1 MKILIISWFYYPK
14 TGGVETVARAIA
26 EGIAK
31 KGFEVDVL
39 TSSDEDYY
47 EKISDVGVFYS
58 KQINPY
64 FEIDE
69 SFETFFE
76 NLIRNKY
83 DVIHT
88 HNLTHP
94 FNIQKSLSII
104 KIANKL
110 NIPLIEHAHNAQLK
124 TPEKT
129 KEILEKDFSKI
140 ICVSNFVKEKIKE
153 KGIDQKKLKVVY
165 NGVDTERFSPKLV
178 KKEDII
184 KERKNILKNE
194 DKVIIFFPGRTVRIS
209 KVEIGE
215 QKQFETVVKALNLLK
230 SKKIK
235 FKLIVPGFKSYPG
248 SDGEKEILNKKC
260 LADLIEKYELKED
273 ILIFE
278 ESIPV
283 EDMPLK
289 YAAADIVCMPSI
301 DETFGMVFVEAQAMG
316 KPIVATKSGGALEII
331 ENEKSGLLIEP
342 KNYEELAI
350 CLERLIN
357 NKDLREKLGKEGK
370 KNIEKKFTVKKLIG
384 EMEKIYR
391 EFETKRIY
399 LIRHPETKNNEGN
412 LLTGWEE
419 TEYSDEGLKQFEK
432 ILKFVEGRSFKRVYS
447 SDLSRALDLAKEIAS
462 KTKSEL
468 VITGLIRERNFKETA
483 PKNSFETENEFRER
497 IKKFVKENDLN
508 EAVIVSHAG
517 VKEELVRK
525 FIGESAVKEMLVPRD
540 IIFIIEINKK
550 SKNLVKLEV

>member
-129 KEILEKDFSKI
+129 KEILEKDFNKI

-194 DKVIIFFPGRTVRIS
+194 DKVIIFFPGRGFAS
-209 KVEIGE
+209 KV
-215 QKQFETVVKALNLLK
+215 F
-230 SKKIK
+230 
-235 FKLIVPGFKSYPG
+235 F
-248 SDGEKEILNKKC
+248 
-260 LADLIEKYELKED
+260 
-273 ILIFE
+273 
-278 ESIPV
+278 
-283 EDMPLK
+283 
-289 YAAADIVCMPSI
+289 
-301 DETFGMVFVEAQAMG
+301 
-316 KPIVATKSGGALEII
+316 
-331 ENEKSGLLIEP
+331 
-342 KNYEELAI
+342 
-350 CLERLIN
+350 
-357 NKDLREKLGKEGK
+357 
-370 KNIEKKFTVKKLIG
+370 
-384 EMEKIYR
+384 
-391 EFETKRIY
+391 
-399 LIRHPETKNNEGN
+399 
-412 LLTGWEE
+412 
-419 TEYSDEGLKQFEK
+419 
-432 ILKFVEGRSFKRVYS
+432 
-447 SDLSRALDLAKEIAS
+447 
-462 KTKSEL
+462 
-468 VITGLIRERNFKETA
+468 
-483 PKNSFETENEFRER
+483 
-497 IKKFVKENDLN
+497 
-508 EAVIVSHAG
+508 
-517 VKEELVRK
+517 
-525 FIGESAVKEMLVPRD
+525 
-540 IIFIIEINKK
+540 
-550 SKNLVKLEV
+550 